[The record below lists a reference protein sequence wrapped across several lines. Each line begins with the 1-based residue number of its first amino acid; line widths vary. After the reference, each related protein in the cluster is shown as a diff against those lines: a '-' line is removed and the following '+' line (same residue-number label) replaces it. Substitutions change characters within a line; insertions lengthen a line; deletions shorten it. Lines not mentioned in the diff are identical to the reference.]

1 MPPALAALES
11 AVVAPARADD
21 ELTLAALMDLFEP
34 EELDEAAPTTWP
46 SPATAAAV
54 AVLRS
59 SAHGLRTWTHHRLRS
74 AQVNVRL
81 GGPRRVW

>member
-34 EELDEAAPTTWP
+34 EELEEAAPTT
-46 SPATAAAV
+46 
-54 AVLRS
+54 
-59 SAHGLRTWTHHRLRS
+59 
-74 AQVNVRL
+74 
-81 GGPRRVW
+81 

>member
-1 MPPALAALES
+1 VPPALAARWS
-11 AVVAPARADD
+11 AVDAPARADD

-34 EELDEAAPTTWP
+34 EELEETTTT
-46 SPATAAAV
+46 SPTAAAAI

>member
-1 MPPALAALES
+1 MPPALAARWS
-11 AVVAPARADD
+11 AVDAPARADD

-34 EELDEAAPTTWP
+34 EELEETTTT
-46 SPATAAAV
+46 SPAAAAAI

-74 AQVNVRL
+74 AQVNVRI
-81 GGPRRVW
+81 GGSRRAW